1 MADTIL
7 RGMSWDHRRALD
19 PLIGTMPGFRASRP
33 GTDVQWSSRPLSGF
47 EFTPVGELA
56 ERYDLIV
63 LDHPFVGE
71 IAAEGSLL
79 ALDGM
84 VDGQA
89 DSPFV
94 GPSLASYRWRGHLWA
109 VPIDAACQ
117 VGVVRPD
124 LLARLDRP
132 APADWA
138 ELIDLARAARRRNGW
153 LAVALNGVHAL
164 MTFFTLAAN
173 LGRPCATEPDKALFD
188 PATAREA
195 LSALRELVSLCPPQC
210 LDWNSI
216 ALHDAMVARDDLV
229 ACPAVYC
236 YATYAESDQRRPLRF
251 HDLPGPSGH
260 RGSTI
265 GGTGLG
271 ISARCRHPE
280 AAMAYVHYVTR
291 AETQLAFAA
300 HHGQPARREAWED
313 EATNDRFG
321 GCYRST
327 RATIEAAWVR
337 PRYRGYLAFQ
347 AKAGEL
353 VEAHLR
359 GRIAEADL
367 LDEMERLHSDCSG

>member
-1 MADTIL
+1 MAETIL
-7 RGMSWDHRRALD
+7 RGMTWRHRRAVD
-19 PLIGTMPGFRASRP
+19 PLIGTMPGFRARHP
-33 GTDVQWSSRPLSGF
+33 GIDVHWSARPLAGF
-47 EFTPVGELA
+47 EFTPVGRLA
-56 ERYDLIV
+56 EQYDLIV

-71 IAAEGSLL
+71 IAAQGCLMP
-79 ALDGM
+79 LDSV

-89 DSPFV
+89 DSDFV
-94 GPSLASYRWRGHLWA
+94 GPSLASYRYAGHLWA
-109 VPIDAACQ
+109 LPIDAACQ

-124 LLARLDRP
+124 LLAHLDRT
-132 APADWA
+132 APVDWA
-138 ELIDLARAARRRNGW
+138 ELIDLGRLAHRRGLW

-173 LGRPCATEPDKALFD
+173 LGQPCANEPGEPLFD

-195 LSALRELVSLCPPQC
+195 LSALRELVSFCPPQC

-216 ALHDAMVARDDLV
+216 ALHEAMAAREDLV

-236 YATYAESDQRRPLRF
+236 YATYGERDQPRPLRF
-251 HDLPGPSGH
+251 HDLPGPRGH

-271 ISARCRHPE
+271 ISARCRHRE
-280 AAMAYVHYVTR
+280 VAMAYLRYVVNP
-291 AETQLAFAA
+291 ETQLAFAA

-321 GCYRST
+321 GCF
-327 RATIEAAWVR
+327 RATRNTVEGAWVR
-337 PRYRGYLAFQ
+337 PRYPGYLAFQ
-347 AKAGEL
+347 AKAGKL

-367 LDEMERLHSDCSG
+367 LAKMERLHRGG